1 MVAIP
6 ATIRFTPEQFEAIC
20 AANPDLRLELTAA
33 GELIEMPP
41 TGGETGRR
49 NSSLT
54 AQLYVWNLQAQLGE
68 VFDSSTAF
76 RLPNG
81 AIYAPDAA
89 WLEQKR
95 WEQLTPQ
102 QRQGFP
108 PLAPNFVIELASPS
122 DSLTDLRQKM
132 LEYQENGVNLGWL
145 ILPETRQVEIYR
157 GDRPDHNATVR
168 PSETLQQPE
177 SLDGEDILPGFCLS
191 LDPIWS

>member
-54 AQLYVWNLQAQLGE
+54 AKLYVWNLQAQLGE

-81 AIYAPDAA
+81 AIYTPDVA
-89 WLEQKR
+89 WIERNR

-108 PLAPNFVIELASPS
+108 PLAPNFVIELA
-122 DSLTDLRQKM
+122 
-132 LEYQENGVNLGWL
+132 
-145 ILPETRQVEIYR
+145 
-157 GDRPDHNATVR
+157 
-168 PSETLQQPE
+168 
-177 SLDGEDILPGFCLS
+177 
-191 LDPIWS
+191 